1 MTQHTDIV
9 LEEIAYTRADFAAM
23 RAYAQRIPIQVIANS
38 YYSEDSPQ
46 LEIGVERF
54 LIDMRN
60 DLIERAIEH
69 NPHFAEILKGARQGG
84 ALTVKALDILIK
96 AAEAPVAVPQ
106 LSDSI
111 SMWFRPKTVVA
122 LRSEGL
128 KTLSD
133 LVNIINRRGPGWYR
147 SIPRIGKLRAEVI
160 TGWINKNSIT
170 LGEVVVVE
178 PSTADLLEL
187 ILDPRRP
194 SELVP
199 IERLGLPA
207 EYSGEFGLNRC
218 PSFCYIQAPNDR
230 DALLA
235 FLSKYTE
242 EAQIHTYRAYRKEL
256 ERFLLWVV
264 IVQRKALSSVLVD
277 DCQAYL
283 KFIRNPIPEFTGPN
297 VPRTSHRWKPFN
309 EKRQMSDKSVKQ
321 AFIIIRSCFQ
331 WLVDVRYL
339 AGNPWSAVKAPSVTQ
354 EINPMRVERALSEDL
369 YERVIDHLNAKAQI
383 AKNSQDRIALA
394 ATLLMGDSGL
404 RRDEAASAMRNKLAL
419 YDAEN
424 MVYTLEVHG
433 KGNKNRLVPVSV
445 RTVEAIRAHWKDRGL
460 DFDITREDIPL
471 LSPVVIPTH
480 KAAIKKYETDKRS
493 GYSGTSLYPVMMQTW
508 KSVRNL
514 EGLGESFS
522 IDDIDKLANSSPHA
536 FRHTFGTLAIEAG
549 MPIDVTQSIMGH
561 ASPTTTGIY
570 IRTKEK
576 RMVSEATKFFNKKL
590 DDSQI

>member
-9 LEEIAYTRADFAAM
+9 LKEIAYTRADFAAM

-38 YYSEDSPQ
+38 YYSEGSPQ

-60 DLIERAIEH
+60 DLIERAIEN

-84 ALTVKALDILIK
+84 TLTVKALDILIK

-128 KTLSD
+128 KTLSE
-133 LVNIINRRGPGWYR
+133 LVNIINRRGTGWYR

-160 TGWINKNSIT
+160 ISWINKNSVT
-170 LGEVVVVE
+170 LGEMVVVE
-178 PSTADLLEL
+178 PSTSDLIEL

-218 PSFCYIQAPNDR
+218 PSFCYIQARNDR

-235 FLSKYTE
+235 FLSKYTD
-242 EAQIHTYRAYRKEL
+242 EAQVHTYRAYRREL

-264 IVQRKALSSVLVD
+264 IIQRKALSSVLVD

-283 KFIRNPIPEFTGPN
+283 KFIRDPIPAFTGPN
-297 VPRTSHRWKPFN
+297 VPRTSPRWKPFT
-309 EKRQMSDKSVKQ
+309 EKKMSNKSAKQ
-321 AFIIIRSCFQ
+321 AFLIIRACFQ
-331 WLVDVRYL
+331 YLVDVRYL
-339 AGNPWSAVKAPSVTQ
+339 AGNPWSAVRAPSVTQ
-354 EINPMRVERALSEDL
+354 EINPMRIERALSEDL
-369 YERVIDHLNAKAQI
+369 YERVIDHLETKAQI
-383 AKNSQDRIALA
+383 TKNSQDRIALA

-404 RRDEAASAMRNKLAL
+404 RRDEAASAKRNKLAL

-424 MVYTLEVHG
+424 MVYTLEIHG

-460 DFDITREDIPL
+460 DFDITREEIPL
-471 LSPVVIPTH
+471 LSPIVIPAH
-480 KAAIKKYETDKRS
+480 KAAIKKYETEKRC
-493 GYSGTSLYPVMMQTW
+493 GYTGTSLYPVMMQTW
-508 KSVRNL
+508 KSVKNL

-522 IDDIDKLANSSPHA
+522 IDDIDKLATSSPHA

-549 MPIDVTQSIMGH
+549 MPIDVAQSILGH

-576 RMVSEATKFFNKKL
+576 RMVSEAAKFFNKKP
-590 DDSQI
+590 DDTQT

>member
-38 YYSEDSPQ
+38 YYSEGSPQ

-84 ALTVKALDILIK
+84 TLTVKALDILIK

-122 LRSEGL
+122 LRGEGL
-128 KTLSD
+128 KTLAD
-133 LVNIINRRGPGWYR
+133 LANIINRRGPVWYR

-160 TGWINKNSIT
+160 AGWINKNSVT

-178 PSTADLLEL
+178 PSTSDLIEL

-218 PSFCYIQAPNDR
+218 PSFCYIQARNDR

-242 EAQIHTYRAYRKEL
+242 EAQVHTYRSYRKEL

-264 IVQRKALSSVLVD
+264 IIQRKALSSVLVD

-283 KFIRNPIPEFTGPN
+283 KFIRDPILAFTGPN
-297 VPRTSHRWKPFN
+297 VPRTSPRWKPFT
-309 EKRQMSDKSVKQ
+309 EKKMSNKSAKQ
-321 AFIIIRSCFQ
+321 AFLIIRACFQ
-331 WLVDVRYL
+331 YLVDVRYL

-354 EINPMRVERALSEDL
+354 EINPMRIERALSEDL
-369 YERVIDHLNAKAQI
+369 YERVISHLEEKAEI

-404 RRDEAASAMRNKLAL
+404 RRDEAATAKRNKLEL
-419 YDAEN
+419 YDTEN
-424 MVYTLEVHG
+424 MVYTLEVVRG
-433 KGNKNRLVPVSV
+433 KGNKNRLVPVSE
-445 RTVEAIRAHWKDRGL
+445 RTFEAIRAHWKDRGL
-460 DFDITREDIPL
+460 DFDNAREDIPL

-508 KSVRNL
+508 KSVRNI

-549 MPIDVTQSIMGH
+549 MPIDVAQSILGH
-561 ASPTTTGIY
+561 ASPATTGIY

-576 RMVSEATKFFNKKL
+576 RMVKEAAKFFNKK
-590 DDSQI
+590 DSSE

>member
-38 YYSEDSPQ
+38 YYFEDSPQ

-122 LRSEGL
+122 LRGEGL
-128 KTLSD
+128 KTLAE
-133 LVNIINRRGPGWYR
+133 LANIINRRGPVWYR
-147 SIPRIGKLRAEVI
+147 SIPRIGKLRAGVI
-160 TGWINKNSIT
+160 AGWINKNSVT

-178 PSTADLLEL
+178 PSTSDLIEL

-199 IERLGLPA
+199 IERLGLPT

-218 PSFCYIQAPNDR
+218 PSFCYIQARNDR

-242 EAQIHTYRAYRKEL
+242 ESQIHTYRAYRKEL

-297 VPRTSHRWKPFN
+297 VPRTSPRWKPFN

-383 AKNSQDRIALA
+383 ARNSQDRIALA

-445 RTVEAIRAHWKDRGL
+445 RTVEAIRAHWRDRGL

-514 EGLGESFS
+514 EGLGEEFS

-549 MPIDVTQSIMGH
+549 MPIDVAQSILGH
-561 ASPTTTGIY
+561 ASPATTGIY

-576 RMVSEATKFFNKKL
+576 RMVKEAAKFFNKK
-590 DDSQI
+590 DSSE

>member
-1 MTQHTDIV
+1 MTQHTDII
-9 LEEIAYTRADFAAM
+9 LEEIAYTRADFAAI
-23 RAYAQRIPIQVIANS
+23 RAYAQRIPINTIANT

-69 NPHFAEILKGARQGG
+69 NPHFADILKGARQGG
-84 ALTVKALDILIK
+84 ALTVKALDILVK
-96 AAEAPVAVPQ
+96 AAEAPVAVPK

-128 KTLSD
+128 KTLAD

-178 PSTADLLEL
+178 PSTADLIEL

-199 IERLGLPA
+199 IERLGLPV

-218 PSFCYIQAPNDR
+218 PSFCYIQAKDDR

-242 EAQIHTYRAYRKEL
+242 EAQVHTYRAYRKEL

-264 IVQRKALSSVLVD
+264 IIQRKALSSVLVD

-283 KFIRNPIPEFTGPN
+283 KFIRNPIPEFTGTN
-297 VPRTSHRWKPFN
+297 VPRTSPRWKPFN
-309 EKRQMSDKSVKQ
+309 EKKKMSDKSVKQ
-321 AFIIIRSCFQ
+321 AFIIIRYCFQ

-404 RRDEAASAMRNKLAL
+404 RRDEAASAMRNKIAL

-460 DFDITREDIPL
+460 DFDITREEIPL

-493 GYSGTSLYPVMMQTW
+493 GYTGTSLYPVMMQTW
-508 KSVRNL
+508 KSVKNL

-522 IDDIDKLANSSPHA
+522 LDDIDKLANSSPHA